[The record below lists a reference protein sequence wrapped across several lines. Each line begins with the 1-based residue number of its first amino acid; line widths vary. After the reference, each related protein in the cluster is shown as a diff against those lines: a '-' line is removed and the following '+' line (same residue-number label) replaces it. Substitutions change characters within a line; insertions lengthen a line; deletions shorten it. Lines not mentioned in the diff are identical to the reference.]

1 MSLHTDLGGDE
12 AVGMALDRFY
22 EKVLADSRVS
32 PYFDGLNVDRIK
44 ARQKDFLA
52 MAFGGPNRY
61 NGRNLHAAHERARQQ
76 GLDEEGYDVFMSH
89 FRDTL
94 EELGVPETKIEEVM
108 AIAHTG
114 KEDVLGH

>member
-1 MSLHTDLGGDE
+1 MSLHADLGGDE
-12 AVGMALDRFY
+12 AIGMALDRFY
-22 EKVLADSRVS
+22 DKVLADSRVS
-32 PYFDGLNVDRIK
+32 PYFDGLDVERIK

-61 NGRNLHAAHERARQQ
+61 NGRDLHTAHARARRQ
-76 GLDEEGYDVFMSH
+76 GLDEEGYDVFMGH

-94 EELGVPETKIEEVM
+94 GELGVPEPKIEEVM

-114 KEDVLGH
+114 RDDVLGQ